1 MLREFRCIQDCSDCC
16 IYRQYYPSVDYGK
29 IGVLLLPEE
38 KKEIENLAQA
48 HKINLTIFPRL
59 GIGVNKKSN
68 GPSQVIAYQ
77 LMGTNIN
84 GDYCPFLD
92 IKSSNRSPHGGF
104 NCMIYNRRPL
114 SCRAYPAIKENKMEV
129 ELDSNCRFSCQHSN
143 QVGKNL
149 LDNELSALTRISNN
163 FERFAEQV
171 IWRYA
176 THIGDKPFMKLLLPR
191 GWYLQDK

>member
-1 MLREFRCIQDCSDCC
+1 MIKEFHCLEGCSDCC
-16 IYRQYYPSVDYGK
+16 IYRQYYPSIVYGK
-29 IGVLLLPEE
+29 IGVLLLPKE
-38 KKEIENLAQA
+38 KKEIENLAESY
-48 HKINLTIFPRL
+48 KIKISIMPRL

-104 NCMIYNRRPL
+104 KCIIYNKRPL
-114 SCRAYPAIKENKMEV
+114 SCRAYPAIKENEMEV

-143 QVGKNL
+143 QVGKSL

-163 FERFAEQV
+163 FDRFSKQV

-176 THIGDKPFMKLLLPR
+176 THVGDQPFMKLLLPR

>member
-48 HKINLTIFPRL
+48 HKFNLTIFPRL
-59 GIGVNKKSN
+59 GIGINKKSN
-68 GPSQVIAYQ
+68 GPSHVIAYQ

-104 NCMIYNRRPL
+104 NCLIYNRRPL
-114 SCRAYPAIKENKMEV
+114 SC
-129 ELDSNCRFSCQHSN
+129 L
-143 QVGKNL
+143 
-149 LDNELSALTRISNN
+149 
-163 FERFAEQV
+163 
-171 IWRYA
+171 
-176 THIGDKPFMKLLLPR
+176 
-191 GWYLQDK
+191 